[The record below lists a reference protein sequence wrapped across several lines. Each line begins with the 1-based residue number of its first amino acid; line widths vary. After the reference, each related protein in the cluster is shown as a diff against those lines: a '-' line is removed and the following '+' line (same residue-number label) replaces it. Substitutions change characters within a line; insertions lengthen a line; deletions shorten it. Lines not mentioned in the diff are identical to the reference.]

1 MYVKNYTLNN
11 ASNNKIEDQI
21 KYQRHKQ
28 HVSNCMNNMSS
39 IILSHNKRLLRP
51 RTTTYNGCNHQTREN
66 CPYQNQCLMPNLIY
80 LADVENNA
88 NKGTKIY
95 FGLSETSFKEQF
107 RNYNK
112 YFNHKQY
119 RKSTELSTYI
129 WLLKEM
135 QIMSRISWSMKKYK
149 VKQIFFGP
157 LYLAEKAL

>member
-1 MYVKNYTLNN
+1 
-11 ASNNKIEDQI
+11 
-21 KYQRHKQ
+21 
-28 HVSNCMNNMSS
+28 
-39 IILSHNKRLLRP
+39 
-51 RTTTYNGCNHQTREN
+51 
-66 CPYQNQCLMPNLIY
+66 MPNLIY

-119 RKSTELSTYI
+119 SKSTELSTYI